1 VLPGRGASRAF
12 SIYNH
17 RVPEIVLTFLEARAQ
32 VEALARDRVHPGI
45 EEVPLLAAHGR
56 VLAEDVAADRP
67 YPPFDRAARDGY
79 AVRATDL
86 ANVPAKLKLAG
97 SVKAGVFPNHQL
109 HSGECIEIMTGAP
122 VPPGADA
129 VVMVEHT
136 TRTDDL
142 IEFQRMA
149 AVGDNFVPT
158 GSEAAAGSRVLQT
171 GTRLEHAQIA
181 VAAAVGKS
189 ELRVYRLPR
198 IAILPTGDEIVEVA
212 AMPGPA
218 HIRNSN
224 SYSLAA
230 QVAAAGAVPVQLP
243 IAPDR
248 HEELRELITQG
259 LESDLLLLSGGVS
272 MGKYDL
278 VEEILH
284 DFHAEFFFT
293 GAKIQPGKPIVCG
306 RVQSKLFLGLPGNP
320 ISTMVTFDL
329 FARPLIDALSG
340 ALPASLRFTQAKL
353 EKDFRTK
360 LGLTRFLPAKL
371 GGDIAEPRV
380 AVVPWQ
386 GSGDIFS
393 AAKADC
399 YLVVPPDRDE
409 LAAGEMVTVLLP

>member
-1 VLPGRGASRAF
+1 M
-12 SIYNH
+12 
-17 RVPEIVLTFLEARAQ
+17 PETVLTFLEARAK
-32 VEALARDRVHPGI
+32 VEELAREVVRPAI
-45 EEVPLLAAHGR
+45 ENVPLHLARGR
-56 VLAEDVAADRP
+56 VLAEDVSADRP

-79 AVRATDL
+79 AVRAADL
-86 ANVPAKLKLAG
+86 ASVPTKLKLSG
-97 SVKAGVFPNHQL
+97 SVKAGVSPDREL
-109 HSGECIEIMTGAP
+109 RAGECVEIMTGAP
-122 VPPGADA
+122 VPDGSDA

-136 TRTDDL
+136 SAANRE
-142 IEFQRMA
+142 IEFQRSVHA
-149 AVGDNFVPT
+149 GDNFVPA
-158 GSEAAAGSRVLQT
+158 GSEASAGAVVLRAGMRV
-171 GTRLEHAQIA
+171 GHAQIA

-189 ELRVYRLPR
+189 MLRVYQLPR
-198 IAILPTGDEIVEVA
+198 IGILPTGDEIVEVDVT
-212 AMPGPA
+212 PGPA
-218 HIRNSN
+218 HIRSSN

-230 QVAAAGAVPVQLP
+230 QVAAASAIPVQMP

-248 HEELRELITQG
+248 HEELRGLIAQG

-320 ISTMVTFDL
+320 ISTMVTFEL

-340 ALPASLRFTQAKL
+340 AAPAPLRFAQAKL
-353 EKDFRTK
+353 EKEFRTK
-360 LGLTRFLPAKL
+360 PGLTRFLPAKL
-371 GGDIAEPRV
+371 GGDIAEPQV

-399 YLVVPPDRDE
+399 YLVVPPERE
-409 LAAGEMVTVLLP
+409 VIAAGEMVTVLLP

>member
-1 VLPGRGASRAF
+1 
-12 SIYNH
+12 
-17 RVPEIVLTFLEARAQ
+17 VLTFLDARAR
-32 VEALARDRVHPGI
+32 VEALARDVVRPGA
-45 EEVPLLAAHGR
+45 EDLPLLTAHGR
-56 VLAEDVAADRP
+56 VLAEDISADRP

-79 AVRATDL
+79 AVRAADL
-86 ANVPAKLKLAG
+86 ANAPAKLKLVG
-97 SVKAGVFPNHQL
+97 SIKAGVFPSHAL
-109 HSGECIEIMTGAP
+109 HAGEGIEIMTGAP

-136 TRTDDL
+136 SRSGDV
-142 IEFQRMA
+142 IEFQRPA
-149 AVGDNFVPT
+149 ARGDNFVPA
-158 GSEAAAGSRVLQT
+158 GSEAAAGARVLQT
-171 GTRLEHAQIA
+171 GMRLGHAQIA
-181 VAAAVGKS
+181 VAAAVGKR
-189 ELRVYRLPR
+189 ELRVYRQPR
-198 IAILPTGDEIVEVA
+198 IAILPTGDEIVEVGA
-212 AMPGPA
+212 TPGPA

-230 QVAAAGAVPVQLP
+230 QVAASGAIPVQLP

-320 ISTMVTFDL
+320 ISTMVTFEL
-329 FARPLIDALSG
+329 FARPIIDALSG
-340 ALPASLRFTQAKL
+340 TAPARLRFAQARL
-353 EKDFRTK
+353 EKQFRTK
-360 LGLTRFLPAKL
+360 TGLTRFLPARL
-371 GGDIAEPRV
+371 GGDGSQPTV

-399 YLVVPPDRDE
+399 YLVVPPDRDA
-409 LAAGEMVTVLLP
+409 LAAGETVTVLLP